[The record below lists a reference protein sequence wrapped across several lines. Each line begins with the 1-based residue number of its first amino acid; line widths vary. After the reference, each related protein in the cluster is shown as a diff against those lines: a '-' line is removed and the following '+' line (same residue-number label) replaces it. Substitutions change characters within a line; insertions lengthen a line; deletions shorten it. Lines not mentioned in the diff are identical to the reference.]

1 MYYVY
6 ILKCS
11 DFSYYTGITNDL
23 DRRLAE
29 HESGI
34 IHGYT
39 STRLPVKLVYSQE
52 FSDVNRAIEFE
63 KQVKGWSSAKKK
75 ALIDN
80 DIMLLKKLSNSSK

>member
-63 KQVKGWSSAKKK
+63 KQVKGFERKF
-75 ALIDN
+75 
-80 DIMLLKKLSNSSK
+80 SNKFFNED